1 MIRSKFCI
9 NIKVLSSTAF
19 LPKVSKAQNKF
30 LVTSYPTIKQNNT
43 KFRLNV
49 FENLFQGVY
58 QWS

>member
-19 LPKVSKAQNKF
+19 LLKVPKAQNKF
-30 LVTSYPTIKQNNT
+30 FGLQLPNYEKNNT
-43 KFRLNV
+43 NFRLNV